1 MKSGSFIKPLV
12 VVIALAL
19 AVFFSITPLTQN
31 INLGLDLQGG
41 VQVLLKATSLTE
53 GQAVTDDEMNQ
64 FLEVMRKR
72 VDAFGLNE
80 PVIQREGTDRLIIEL
95 AGIDDPESA
104 IATLGRTAK
113 LEFRDPSGEVIIT
126 GSDLANATAQIDP
139 TTNENEIVLAFNAEG
154 TKKFGAATA
163 RLVGQPINIY
173 LDDQLIQSPNVK
185 EPIMDG
191 NASISGGFATYEEA
205 ANSATLLRSGALPVG
220 IEVLSKTIIGPS
232 LGSDSL
238 DKSINAAVIGLIL
251 LAVFIIAYYRLPGL
265 IAAVSLVLYSLILL
279 WVLNLLGATLTLPG
293 IAGFILSIGVAV
305 DANIIIYERLKEE
318 LFSGKS
324 LNAAIDAGF
333 KRAFATIF
341 DSNATTLIAA
351 LVLFKLGSGSI
362 QGFAATLSIGIV
374 ASMFTAITFTRF
386 MLRNTANVELFHHK
400 SYYGLTKKKREFNF
414 NFIGKKK
421 IWYIISLAIII
432 PGMFSLGFRG
442 LNMGIDFAGGN
453 IYQLQFANETSLSQV
468 TDIVDDYVSQSPSIQ
483 ETKDN
488 QFLIRTS
495 VMTEDESNT
504 MLADMEKQLGTTT
517 IMRNES
523 IGAVVGSELQ
533 KNAIWAVFWALI
545 AMLIYVSF
553 RFKPAYAV
561 SAVISLI
568 HDVLVMIAIFSF
580 LKIEVNSPFIAACLT
595 VVGYSINNAI
605 VVFDR
610 VRENINYKVKDEFP
624 VLINKSI
631 NQTMGRSINT
641 IVAVLILLFCL
652 LFLGGETT
660 KTFILALVVGIVAG
674 AYSSMFI
681 AGPLLADLSKLPI
694 FNKSSKMR
702 GRGNSKGR
710 AKPVATK
717 KA

>member
-1 MKSGSFIKPLV
+1 MKGGSFIKPLV
-12 VVIALAL
+12 VVIALVF
-19 AVFFSITPLTQN
+19 AVFFSIIPLSQN

-41 VQVLLKATSLTE
+41 VQVLLKATSLSE
-53 GQAVTDDEMNQ
+53 GKNVTDDEMTQ

-80 PVIQREGTDRLIIEL
+80 PVIQREGSDRLIIEL
-95 AGIDDPESA
+95 AGIDDPENA

-113 LEFRDPSGEVIIT
+113 LEFRDPSGTIILT
-126 GSDLANATAQIDP
+126 GSELKNAVAQIDSTSGSP
-139 TTNENEIVLAFNAEG
+139 EIILSFNAEG
-154 TKKFGAATA
+154 TQKFGAATA
-163 RLVGQPINIY
+163 RLVGEPIIIY
-173 LDDQLIQSPNVK
+173 LDGEIISSPAVN

-191 NASISGGFATYEEA
+191 NASISGGFATYEDA
-205 ANSATLLRSGALPVG
+205 ANTATLLRSGALPVG

-238 DKSINAAVIGLIL
+238 DKSINAALIGLVL
-251 LAVFIIAYYRLPGL
+251 LVVFIIAYYRLPGL

-318 LFSGKS
+318 LFAGKS

-333 KRAFATIF
+333 KRAFGTIF

-362 QGFAATLSIGIV
+362 QGFAATLSIGII

-386 MLRNTANVELFHHK
+386 MLRNTANIDLFHHK
-400 SYYGLTKKKREFNF
+400 SFYGLTKKKREFNF
-414 NFIGKKK
+414 NFLGRKK

-432 PGMFSLGFRG
+432 PGMFSLGFKG
-442 LNMGIDFAGGN
+442 LNMGIDFSGGS
-453 IYQLQFANETSLSQV
+453 IYQLQFAGETDISQV
-468 TDIVDDYVSQSPSIQ
+468 RDIVLDYVAQSPSIQ
-483 ETKDN
+483 ETEDN
-488 QFLIRTS
+488 QFLIRTEI
-495 VMTEDESNT
+495 MTEDGSNA
-504 MLADMEKQLGTTT
+504 MLAEIEKQLGTTT

-523 IGAVVGSELQ
+523 IGAVIGAELQ
-533 KNAIWAVFWALI
+533 KSALWAVFWSLL

-553 RFKPAYAV
+553 RFKPAYAF
-561 SAVISLI
+561 SSVISLI
-568 HDVLVMIAIFSF
+568 HDVLIMLSIFSF
-580 LKIEVNSPFIAACLT
+580 LQIEVNSPFIAACLT
-595 VVGYSINNAI
+595 VVGYSINNCI

-610 VRENINYKVKDEFP
+610 VRENINYKFKGEFP

-631 NQTMGRSINT
+631 NQTLARSINT
-641 IVAVLILLFCL
+641 IIAVLLLLLCLLLF
-652 LFLGGETT
+652 GGETT
-660 KTFILALVVGIVAG
+660 KTFILALVVGIIGG

-681 AGPLLADLSKLPI
+681 SGPLLADLSKLPI
-694 FNKSSKMR
+694 FNKSNRMKGKSK
-702 GRGNSKGR
+702 SS
-710 AKPVATK
+710 AKPSAPK